1 MQTYDEKI
9 TKEWKEYQDE
19 RNDASLELTDTIEAA
34 QEKYRRR
41 VVAAYDRYLK
51 LKERAFKGE

>member
-1 MQTYDEKI
+1 MQTYNEKI

>member
-1 MQTYDEKI
+1 MQTYDKKI

>member
-1 MQTYDEKI
+1 MQPYDEKI

>member
-19 RNDASLELTDTIEAA
+19 RNDASLELTDTIEVA